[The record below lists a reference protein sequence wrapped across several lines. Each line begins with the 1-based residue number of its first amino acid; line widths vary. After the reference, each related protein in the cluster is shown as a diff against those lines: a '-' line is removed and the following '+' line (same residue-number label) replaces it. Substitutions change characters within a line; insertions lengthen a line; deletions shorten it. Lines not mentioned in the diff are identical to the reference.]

1 MNKRLKANS
10 RSAGNYG
17 ERIIGRISP
26 ISNFL
31 LSLALSFPFALAQ
44 AQESKGEPPLEENK
58 LGTVIFA
65 VLFFGFCI
73 AICWYMWRAE
83 KKRKENQKPK
93 E

>member
-1 MNKRLKANS
+1 MNKLL
-10 RSAGNYG
+10 RSNRQLATNYS
-17 ERIIGRISP
+17 ERIIGRITAMRHL
-26 ISNFL
+26 L
-31 LSLALSFPFALAQ
+31 LSLALSFPFTVAQ
-44 AQESKGEPPLEENK
+44 AQTSQGEPPLEENK